1 MPDGAPLELGSY
13 RQLLQHE
20 GLQQEEKA
28 LIQQLIEQAEG
39 LQAENKRLR
48 KTLLR
53 VNAANN
59 PRMSSKLKEALYE

>member
-1 MPDGAPLELGSY
+1 MPHRAPLDLSSY

-20 GLQQEEKA
+20 GLQQDEKD
-28 LIQQLIEQAEG
+28 LIQQLVEQVEG

-53 VNAANN
+53 VNSANN

>member
-1 MPDGAPLELGSY
+1 MPEGAPLDLSSY

-20 GLQQEEKA
+20 GLQQEEKV
-28 LIQQLIEQAEG
+28 LIQQLIEQVQA
-39 LQAENKRLR
+39 LQSENKRLR

-53 VNAANN
+53 VNAANH